1 MTNSGGEPIEID
13 AIGAEQSWQEWVLM
27 NLALVPFVWKLLG
40 GVIVGSMLSAA
51 FLGPDAAGIIMICGL
66 ILCVLV
72 AAYKRAMAPPK
83 IPPDTVSHR
92 VYPRWRACLS
102 GNRLHLGWT
111 SRDFERVC
119 CKSLLQF
126 QHSYELAGDCGPC
139 MWVCFCAACHC
150 VRPHFSGPNSADR
163 RARAWTC
170 SAGPGAGLLLGHCRC
185 CRADEH
191 DVAPVIIL

>member
-83 IPPDTVSHR
+83 IRPTRSHIGFTHDGEP
-92 VYPRWRACLS
+92 VYPVTGFTSDGRAVTSNEFVASPYYNSSTRTNSLAIAALVCGFVFTPLAIVFGHIS
-102 GNRLHLGWT
+102 LGQIRRT
-111 SRDFERVC
+111 GERG
-119 CKSLLQF
+119 
-126 QHSYELAGDCGPC
+126 HGLAVLGLVLGYF
-139 MWVCFCAACHC
+139 WVIVVAA
-150 VRPHFSGPNSADR
+150 VLMSM
-163 RARAWTC
+163 T
-170 SAGPGAGLLLGHCRC
+170 
-185 CRADEH
+185 
-191 DVAPVIIL
+191 

>member
-83 IPPDTVSHR
+83 IRPTRSHIGFTHDGEP
-92 VYPRWRACLS
+92 VYPVTGFTSDGRAV
-102 GNRLHLGWT
+102 T
-111 SRDFERVC
+111 SNEFV